1 MLLGN
6 VVDLEIAVPLTQGQK
21 VLFIY
26 CIISAIEDGKLQ
38 FSVVLSRK

>member
-26 CIISAIEDGKLQ
+26 YIISTVKVCKLQ